1 MLGISTV
8 MDWYGVAVSL
18 AARQAANPDPGAG
31 IHQAPNKRLVPIPT
45 LQQVITI
52 AVDTMAERLRW
63 ESAYREAFPRVY
75 RGLVALGARPDEAE
89 DALQDAFIKG
99 LERVGERPVAAID
112 GWIFVVAA
120 RAWRRR
126 RIRDRLLLPWTLF
139 IDREAPSASDS
150 SADVL
155 AALRRL
161 SARQRQVV
169 IARYVVGLSQE
180 ATSELLGIARGTVS
194 ATTTQAMAALR
205 RHMEGER

>member
-1 MLGISTV
+1 
-8 MDWYGVAVSL
+8 
-18 AARQAANPDPGAG
+18 
-31 IHQAPNKRLVPIPT
+31 
-45 LQQVITI
+45 
-52 AVDTMAERLRW
+52 
-63 ESAYREAFPRVY
+63 
-75 RGLVALGARPDEAE
+75 
-89 DALQDAFIKG
+89 
-99 LERVGERPVAAID
+99 VAAID